1 MPATTALIADMLKMG
16 DRNVTRQM
24 VFVKDPTR
32 DEQFQV
38 LTRQLTTSAT
48 AKHWKRWPIAG
59 TSIDN
64 TPDSWLSEYA
74 TMHGTRDFALS
85 AVFVVEV
92 TASEWD
98 ELTADA
104 TPRALMIRID
114 RAREAVGAGMFHPEG
129 RFAASTPDMLTTGL
143 LTQVA
148 DWRAASTPDIAPSGR
163 ARTPRVVREPIVV
176 TMPGTPGTPAV
187 PSDVNTATPVLP
199 GEHIVLA
206 DGNVYV
212 ARKLDGDLSDVEMLR
227 QARIECM
234 YALLYSLPGTGKTRA
249 AMAAFGE
256 SLLTLVGTADT
267 EVSDFVGT
275 YVPTGKAGEFRWV
288 DGPLVTAMD
297 EGRPLLVDEAFLIDT
312 RTMSVLYSAI
322 DGRRKL
328 NVTSNPA
335 RGTVTAKEGFY
346 VIFASNPDV
355 AGARVSEALLS
366 RCALQVEYSTD
377 FAAMEALGV
386 PRTFVVAAKNLNTKR
401 LSQEISTSPQAREC
415 IAYRDLCEKFGETFA
430 LRNVVAS
437 APEADRDVVAD
448 VLSRAFGREIK
459 PLTTQI

>member
-1 MPATTALIADMLKMG
+1 VAPARPAA
-16 DRNVTRQM
+16 
-24 VFVKDPTR
+24 
-32 DEQFQV
+32 
-38 LTRQLTTSAT
+38 
-48 AKHWKRWPIAG
+48 
-59 TSIDN
+59 
-64 TPDSWLSEYA
+64 
-74 TMHGTRDFALS
+74 
-85 AVFVVEV
+85 
-92 TASEWD
+92 
-98 ELTADA
+98 ADA
-104 TPRALMIRID
+104 TPAAEAAPAPSNID
-114 RAREAVGAGMFHPEG
+114 
-129 RFAASTPDMLTTGL
+129 LTT
-143 LTQVA
+143 
-148 DWRAASTPDIAPSGR
+148 
-163 ARTPRVVREPIVV
+163 
-176 TMPGTPGTPAV
+176 
-187 PSDVNTATPVLP
+187 PVMP

-212 ARKLDGDLSDVEMLR
+212 ARKLDGELSDVETLR
-227 QARIECM
+227 RARAENM

-249 AMAAFGE
+249 AMAAFGDD
-256 SLLTLVGTADT
+256 LITLVGTADT

-297 EGRPLLVDEAFLIDT
+297 EGRPFLVDEAFLIDT

-328 NVTSNPA
+328 RVTSNPA
-335 RGTVTAKEGFY
+335 RGTVDAKPGFY

-415 IAYRDLCEKFGETFA
+415 IAFRDVAAAFGETLA

-459 PLTTQI
+459 ALTTQI

>member
-1 MPATTALIADMLKMG
+1 MAPTTALIADMLKSP
-16 DRNVTRQM
+16 DRNVARQM

-32 DEQFQV
+32 DDQFQV

-59 TSIDN
+59 ASIDN
-64 TPDSWLSEYA
+64 STDSWLSEYA
-74 TMHGTRDFALS
+74 TMHGTREFALS
-85 AVFVVEV
+85 AAFVVEV
-92 TASEWD
+92 TASEWE
-98 ELTADA
+98 ELTTDA

-114 RAREAVGAGMFHPEG
+114 RARDAVGAGMFAPES
-129 RFAASTPDMLTTGL
+129 RFDASTPDMLTTAL

-163 ARTPRVVREPIVV
+163 ARTPRVAPRPV
-176 TMPGTPGTPAV
+176 TAVTPGTPAE
-187 PSDVNTATPVLP
+187 PSNVDTGTPVLP

-212 ARKLDGDLSDVEMLR
+212 ARRLDADLSDVEMLR
-227 QARIECM
+227 QARAEQM

-249 AMAAFGE
+249 AMAAFGDA
-256 SLLTLVGTADT
+256 LITLVGTADT

-297 EGRPLLVDEAFLIDT
+297 EGRPFLVDEAFLIDT

-335 RGTVTAKEGFY
+335 RGTVTAKDGFY

-401 LSQEISTSPQAREC
+401 LSQEITTSPQAREC
-415 IAYRDLCEKFGETFA
+415 IAFRDLCSKFGETFA

-448 VLSRAFGREIK
+448 VLSRAFGREIRA
-459 PLTTQI
+459 LTTQI